1 MDAERR
7 LQLRA
12 GIFTIVVVVA
22 LGVVVSTLNR
32 EGGLF
37 TPRYALFADFD
48 GIEGLFVNSPV
59 RLAGNQVGRVRDIR
73 FLPPGSERV
82 VRVELDVDS
91 SVQDRITV
99 DSVASI
105 HQAGILGD
113 MYVEISLGTPGSEE
127 LPEGGMLTSSDPI
140 PFNELAAKGAELLD
154 NLVAFSASAERIVG
168 SFEEAMGTQSI
179 ASTFGSM
186 SNIVQEIEGGDGVLH
201 ALIYDQGGMAAADLK
216 RSMRELSS
224 SLGRVNAIL
233 VEVETGDGMA
243 HDFIYGA
250 EDTDMSTLA
259 ALRSAAERLESV
271 LRKIDEGE
279 GTLGALLNDP
289 TVYEDLKLVL
299 GGARDSTLLRGA
311 IDYVRPDE

>member
-7 LQLRA
+7 LQMRA

-113 MYVEISLGTPGSEE
+113 MYVEISLGTPGPSC
-127 LPEGGMLTSSDPI
+127 LPDP
-140 PFNELAAKGAELLD
+140 P
-154 NLVAFSASAERIVG
+154 
-168 SFEEAMGTQSI
+168 
-179 ASTFGSM
+179 
-186 SNIVQEIEGGDGVLH
+186 
-201 ALIYDQGGMAAADLK
+201 
-216 RSMRELSS
+216 
-224 SLGRVNAIL
+224 
-233 VEVETGDGMA
+233 
-243 HDFIYGA
+243 
-250 EDTDMSTLA
+250 
-259 ALRSAAERLESV
+259 
-271 LRKIDEGE
+271 
-279 GTLGALLNDP
+279 
-289 TVYEDLKLVL
+289 
-299 GGARDSTLLRGA
+299 
-311 IDYVRPDE
+311 

>member
-127 LPEGGMLTSSDPI
+127 LPEGGMLTSTDPI

-168 SFEEAMGTQSI
+168 SFEQAMGTESI

-186 SNIVQEIEGGDGVLH
+186 SNIVQEIEEGDGILH

-233 VEVETGDGMA
+233 AEVETGDGMA

>member
-7 LQLRA
+7 LQMRA

-168 SFEEAMGTQSI
+168 SFEEAMGTESI

-186 SNIVQEIEGGDGVLH
+186 SNIVQEIEDGDGILH
-201 ALIYDQGGMAAADLK
+201 ALIYDQGGTAAADLK

-233 VEVETGDGMA
+233 AEVETGDGMA

>member
-7 LQLRA
+7 LQMRA

-127 LPEGGMLTSSDPI
+127 LPEGGMLASTDPI

-168 SFEEAMGTQSI
+168 SFEQAMGTESI

-186 SNIVQEIEGGDGVLH
+186 SNIVQEIEDGDGILH

-233 VEVETGDGMA
+233 AEVETGDGMA

>member
-127 LPEGGMLTSSDPI
+127 LPEGGMLSSTDPI

-168 SFEEAMGTQSI
+168 SFEQAMGTESI

-186 SNIVQEIEGGDGVLH
+186 SNIVQEVEDGDGILH

-233 VEVETGDGMA
+233 AEVETGDGMA

>member
-127 LPEGGMLTSSDPI
+127 LPEGGMLTSTDPI

-168 SFEEAMGTQSI
+168 SFEQAMGTESI

-186 SNIVQEIEGGDGVLH
+186 SNIVQEIEDGDGILH

-233 VEVETGDGMA
+233 AEVETGDGMA

>member
-1 MDAERR
+1 
-7 LQLRA
+7 
-12 GIFTIVVVVA
+12 
-22 LGVVVSTLNR
+22 
-32 EGGLF
+32 
-37 TPRYALFADFD
+37 
-48 GIEGLFVNSPV
+48 
-59 RLAGNQVGRVRDIR
+59 
-73 FLPPGSERV
+73 V

-127 LPEGGMLTSSDPI
+127 LPEGGMLASTDPI

-168 SFEEAMGTQSI
+168 SFEQAMGTESI

-186 SNIVQEIEGGDGVLH
+186 SNIVQEVEDGDGILH

-233 VEVETGDGMA
+233 AEVETGDGMA

>member
-127 LPEGGMLTSSDPI
+127 LPERGMLTSSDPI

-168 SFEEAMGTQSI
+168 SFEQAMGTESI

-186 SNIVQEIEGGDGVLH
+186 SNIVQEIEDGDGILH
-201 ALIYDQGGMAAADLK
+201 ALIYDQGGMAAA
-216 RSMRELSS
+216 
-224 SLGRVNAIL
+224 
-233 VEVETGDGMA
+233 
-243 HDFIYGA
+243 
-250 EDTDMSTLA
+250 
-259 ALRSAAERLESV
+259 
-271 LRKIDEGE
+271 
-279 GTLGALLNDP
+279 
-289 TVYEDLKLVL
+289 DLKLVL

>member
-7 LQLRA
+7 LQMRA

-168 SFEEAMGTQSI
+168 SFEQAMGTESI

-186 SNIVQEIEGGDGVLH
+186 SNIVQEIEDGDGILH

-233 VEVETGDGMA
+233 AEVETGDGMA

>member
-59 RLAGNQVGRVRDIR
+59 RLAGNQVGRVRDVR

-127 LPEGGMLTSSDPI
+127 LPEGGMLTSTDPI

-168 SFEEAMGTQSI
+168 SFEQAMGTESI

-186 SNIVQEIEGGDGVLH
+186 SNIVQEIEEGDGILH

-233 VEVETGDGMA
+233 AEVETGDGMA

>member
-127 LPEGGMLTSSDPI
+127 LPEGGMLASTDPI

-168 SFEEAMGTQSI
+168 SFEQAMGTESI

-186 SNIVQEIEGGDGVLH
+186 SNIVQEIEDGDGILH

-233 VEVETGDGMA
+233 AEVETGDGMA

>member
-127 LPEGGMLTSSDPI
+127 LPEGGMLSSTDPI

-168 SFEEAMGTQSI
+168 SFEQAMGTESI

-186 SNIVQEIEGGDGVLH
+186 SNIVQEIEDGDGILH

-233 VEVETGDGMA
+233 AEVETGDGMA